1 MHGVGSAPDGDGWK
15 VAAALTAKNIGG
27 GLNYVAVAN
36 TLGVSPGAFAAGITA
51 DNFFA
56 LAYFP
61 IVSWLGGAP
70 LPGGK
75 AGAVVEDVGGGAA
88 DWISTDDDDDDAG
101 GWREETAEE
110 TETGTSARALGVD
123 VRFVVAV
130 FVDFETAF
138 VFRAGGS
145 SGRGRRPDV
154 RGSDARDRDRRA
166 V

>member
-1 MHGVGSAPDGDGWK
+1 MESRRRAHGEEHRWRTQLRAV
-15 VAAALTAKNIGG
+15 
-27 GLNYVAVAN
+27 VAN
-36 TLGVSPGAFAAGITA
+36 TLGVSPAFAAASPPIT
-51 DNFFA
+51 FSR
-56 LAYFP
+56 LRIS
-61 IVSWLGGAP
+61 IVSWLGAR
-70 LPGGK
+70 LPGRK

-88 DWISTDDDDDDAG
+88 DWISKDDDDDDAG

-110 TETGTSARALGVD
+110 TETERPRSGVGTERLALGVD
-123 VRFVVAV
+123 VRFVVA